1 MLTGNA
7 TLVIHEDGTAT
18 LTAGVQAITA
28 MGMTGAAS
36 DWTIYE
42 NTQDYL
48 DGAANPTKGAR
59 FKARVDERQSTGW
72 KEETVQDQ
80 FYHSGSETECSSN
93 PYVH

>member
-1 MLTGNA
+1 MTQLSMAGGCFTGNA

-48 DGAANPTKGAR
+48 DGAANPTKR
-59 FKARVDERQSTGW
+59 CTF
-72 KEETVQDQ
+72 
-80 FYHSGSETECSSN
+80 
-93 PYVH
+93 